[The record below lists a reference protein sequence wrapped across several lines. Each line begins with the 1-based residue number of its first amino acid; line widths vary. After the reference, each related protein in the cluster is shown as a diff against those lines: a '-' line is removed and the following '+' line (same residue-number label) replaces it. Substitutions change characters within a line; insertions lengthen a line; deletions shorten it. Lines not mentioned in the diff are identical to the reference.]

1 LIDDKENAM
10 SCRNVKRMRQTSNMT
25 NDFRMQLS
33 EICRQRAKRCDWRR
47 SL

>member
-33 EICRQRAKRCDWRR
+33 EFVDNER
-47 SL
+47 SVATEGVL